1 MPSIIRRAI
10 GTRDKFLILGC
21 GSSEIFYRANGLMPR
36 LISRVM
42 EDLPRG
48 SEGRRWLRQKS
59 LIHTRFELQITA
71 REPLHKSATC
81 VIVD

>member
-10 GTRDKFLILGC
+10 GTRDKFLILGG

-42 EDLPRG
+42 EGLTQRKRRKAMADAPRPPG
-48 SEGRRWLRQKS
+48 F
-59 LIHTRFELQITA
+59 H
-71 REPLHKSATC
+71 
-81 VIVD
+81 

>member
-10 GTRDKFLILGC
+10 GTRDKFLILGG

-42 EDLPRG
+42 EGFGLATG
-48 SEGRRWLRQKS
+48 FFFWKALR
-59 LIHTRFELQITA
+59 
-71 REPLHKSATC
+71 SATRLQ
-81 VIVD
+81 